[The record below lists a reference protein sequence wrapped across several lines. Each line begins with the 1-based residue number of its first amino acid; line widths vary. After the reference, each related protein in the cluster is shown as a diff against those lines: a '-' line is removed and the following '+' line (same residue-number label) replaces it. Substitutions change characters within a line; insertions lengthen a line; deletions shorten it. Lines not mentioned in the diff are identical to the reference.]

1 MKKAVL
7 TAVALTAAISFSGC
21 GLEPPKENPAETETE
36 AEQIIPQT
44 ETETQTETESETETE
59 TEKQLSLK
67 DIQVSIPKTNR
78 TGNVKL
84 QLEDSTGSKDIAHT
98 FVATS
103 TAFQSTDGEE
113 NGAYMDQS
121 SVMYEAKGKWQLTDG
136 NFQDIFNFVYAD
148 ECEKKEDTTINDVP
162 CYHIAYECD
171 ENIGILSAYC
181 NMNGYTDII
190 CGTTSLDYYVSKETK
205 DILRVDITM
214 SFAGTAADKTNITGE
229 ISGSMIVTGT
239 TDENIVRPEPEK
251 AEVDTA
257 ETAYTAGEIFSDNNS
272 YQNQYFG
279 IQVMGR
285 ELFYFDR
292 DKTEELKITYQES
305 GSKYQEEAYGN
316 GDGIILN
323 ISSIPSKGASTED
336 VIQTYLTDSFAENV
350 ETGENITFA
359 DKNYA
364 TSTAIIN
371 ATKTKTYATGVDGR
385 VLLITLYYTDDASI
399 DIFQKKNISK
409 IGEDPTW
416 EPASWVMEGKYQVTT
431 PSGYTISQNDSG
443 DLYTCMQSASDEI
456 NIFAIENSNLDT
468 EIANETQTAN
478 GVTREIK
485 IQEAVDLA
493 DGTQMQY
500 YVVNNSEPNISYY
513 TYIGLIQKDSA
524 VIKFYVVSSADSADY
539 KSIYTELANS
549 TTVLTSETDAPA
561 EAEEQTET
569 QPE

>member
-1 MKKAVL
+1 MSQPGDLKQN
-7 TAVALTAAISFSGC
+7 TY
-21 GLEPPKENPAETETE
+21 EKEWN
-36 AEQIIPQT
+36 
-44 ETETQTETESETETE
+44 
-59 TEKQLSLK
+59 L
-67 DIQVSIPKTNR
+67 V
-78 TGNVKL
+78 V
-84 QLEDSTGSKDIAHT
+84 
-98 FVATS
+98 
-103 TAFQSTDGEE
+103 
-113 NGAYMDQS
+113 
-121 SVMYEAKGKWQLTDG
+121 
-136 NFQDIFNFVYAD
+136 
-148 ECEKKEDTTINDVP
+148 
-162 CYHIAYECD
+162 
-171 ENIGILSAYC
+171 IG
-181 NMNGYTDII
+181 
-190 CGTTSLDYYVSKETK
+190 
-205 DILRVDITM
+205 
-214 SFAGTAADKTNITGE
+214 
-229 ISGSMIVTGT
+229 
-239 TDENIVRPEPEK
+239 
-251 AEVDTA
+251 
-257 ETAYTAGEIFSDNNS
+257 
-272 YQNQYFG
+272 
-279 IQVMGR
+279 
-285 ELFYFDR
+285 
-292 DKTEELKITYQES
+292 
-305 GSKYQEEAYGN
+305 
-316 GDGIILN
+316 
-323 ISSIPSKGASTED
+323 
-336 VIQTYLTDSFAENV
+336 
-350 ETGENITFA
+350 
-359 DKNYA
+359 
-364 TSTAIIN
+364 
-371 ATKTKTYATGVDGR
+371 TKTKTYATGVDGR

-399 DIFQKKNISK
+399 DIFQKNNISK